1 MHTRGA
7 DVAHSDDAGKAL
19 AHRRQLLERG
29 EREGDDEKFDLCTC
43 FYKLAKERQ
52 LDPRRQLGM
61 RDNEWIVEKLMH
73 SGNSV
78 TNADVKELWNL
89 IVSEAFQRFDK
100 QSRLFDCGESR
111 EVLPPLSK
119 GLEIKLLR
127 IVRGFGYHRKLI
139 FTKNEFG
146 YSTMVKDQFG
156 SDMEIT
162 MSKDSNPLSTG
173 LAGTDNIAVLAK
185 LTPAMIPKV
194 VRDANGNFIKQEE
207 QGFRLSHITLL
218 N

>member
-1 MHTRGA
+1 VSLSSLN
-7 DVAHSDDAGKAL
+7 DNE
-19 AHRRQLLERG
+19 RQILRDSIVRDLLF
-29 EREGDDEKFDLCTC
+29 EREGDDEKFDLCVR
-43 FYKLAKERQ
+43 FYKLAEVRRF
-52 LDPRRQLGM
+52 DPR
-61 RDNEWIVEKLMH
+61 NCEWMVDELKIFKP
-73 SGNSV
+73 SV
-78 TNADVKELWNL
+78 TGAEVKELWNL
-89 IVSEAFQRFDK
+89 IVREAYRSFDA
-100 QSRLFDCGESR
+100 QCQLFDCGETR

-119 GLEIKLLR
+119 GLEIELLR

-173 LAGTDNIAVLAK
+173 LAGRDNIAVLAK
-185 LTPAMIPKV
+185 LTPAMIPKG
-194 VRDANGNFIKQEE
+194 VRDDNGNFIKQEE
-207 QGFRLSHITLL
+207 QGFRLSHVTLL